1 MPSSMKV
8 SDDCLKPPP
17 SPLRLATGGGIVGRR
32 RPDLDRHSFVPPRTP
47 RYAPATARRVRLWSV
62 PGRFSYVGLGACC
75 KSSHIFYNRQ
85 YFLGWN
91 YSTFQRGSC
100 SHPFGKPIAAGFI
113 VR

>member
-17 SPLRLATGGGIVGRR
+17 SPPRSATGGGIVGRR

-47 RYAPATARRVRLWSV
+47 RYAPATARRVRPWSV
-62 PGRFSYVGLGACC
+62 PGRFFYVGLRVFC

-85 YFLGWN
+85 YLLGWN
-91 YSTFQRGSC
+91 YSTLQRGSC
-100 SHPFGKPIAAGFI
+100 SHLFGKPKAVASIEG
-113 VR
+113 